1 MTKFVFALAAA
12 LAAGAAQAQVQ
23 VKDAW
28 VRGMVPT
35 QTATGAFMQIT
46 SKTDA
51 KLVGVKT
58 PAAGMVE
65 LHRTTEEGGMMHMR
79 PVASIPLPAGKPVEL
94 APGGY
99 HVMMMQVPKPLKA
112 GETVPMTLIV
122 EGKDGKRQSIELKIP
137 VKPLA
142 TAGDNMHGMH

>member
-1 MTKFVFALAAA
+1 MTKYVLALAAA
-12 LAAGAAQAQVQ
+12 LAAGLAHAQVE
-23 VKDAW
+23 VKNAW

-35 QTATGAFMQIT
+35 QSVTGAFMRIT

-58 PAAGMVE
+58 PVAGMAE
-65 LHRTTEEGGMMHMR
+65 LHRTTSEGGMMHMS
-79 PVASIPLPAGKPVEL
+79 PVNSIPLPAGKPVDL

-99 HVMMMQVPKPLKA
+99 HVMMMHVSKPLTA

-122 EGKDGKRQSIELKIP
+122 EEKDGKRESIEIKVP
-137 VKPLA
+137 VKPLN
-142 TAGDNMHGMH
+142 TR